1 MAVDKEIEKTYNDAK
16 GAREKLESSPKNA
29 DGTRTVDGKK
39 VSAAEFK
46 SLVDAAKKV
55 EKQAKIPYDKMRS
68 EQGRAAEKAKSEA
81 KLVADYLSQLRKL
94 RDDNLYSISV
104 LSNQIEKGFAQ
115 FPEQVQQ
122 DIDERNAKIVKIDS
136 LLASS
141 SVTPQFDEYGRAV
154 VPETVPAMTET
165 VDGMTGTQ
173 REGLRRRGQV
183 AGGFGATPARA
194 PTGPTGPTGPGDA
207 GGGAGAGAGTKT
219 PPTKL
224 PANWENKFR
233 EMFPSQAWLLDI
245 DRTKYPD
252 VAALLKKGVINRSWE
267 TPESQARFVA
277 EFNNTT
283 FYKELATTGKV
294 RAIKQLIGDAGF
306 DSTPFNAFVTKAMNL
321 GWAGDTLKFEAYRE
335 VFRKDDTGNLV
346 NPTAV
351 QRVQKSNAYLNIAG
365 IGKAYFNQVSDD
377 TVQKTLTGDMTVDD
391 VQRQQREITKARYAH
406 LSPLIDQG
414 LSMDDI
420 AASFRTQAAQLLE
433 VDPNTI
439 DMSRADYEVALNFGE
454 EGKKRVMTNG
464 EWQKL
469 LRTDARYGW
478 DKTENAKS
486 EARRLANTIS
496 QAFGRVI

>member
-1 MAVDKEIEKTYNDAK
+1 MAETREEYNAELRRISSAISQADRTLRTSPQFSAEATAAITARQEAVKQYVDTLIKMV
-16 GAREKLESSPKNA
+16 SSV
-29 DGTRTVDGKK
+29 GVYGKDLKPNYK
-39 VSAAEFK
+39 VPAS
-46 SLVDAAKKV
+46 
-55 EKQAKIPYDKMRS
+55 
-68 EQGRAAEKAKSEA
+68 
-81 KLVADYLSQLRKL
+81 
-94 RDDNLYSISV
+94 
-104 LSNQIEKGFAQ
+104 LSNL
-115 FPEQVQQ
+115 
-122 DIDERNAKIVKIDS
+122 AKE
-136 LLASS
+136 LAK
-141 SVTPQFDEYGRAV
+141 
-154 VPETVPAMTET
+154 ETVSET
-165 VDGMTGTQ
+165 VVSGVAAQVVAKNSSAVNQPNPLTNFWLVSKPTAGTA
-173 REGLRRRGQV
+173 E
-183 AGGFGATPARA
+183 TKKES
-194 PTGPTGPTGPGDA
+194 PTGPTGPTEPTTPGGA
-207 GGGAGAGAGTKT
+207 TGGGVKTGAGTKT
-219 PPTKL
+219 PTTKL

-252 VAALLKKGVINRSWE
+252 VAKLLQKGVINRSWE

-321 GWAGDTLKFEAYRE
+321 GWEGDTLKFEAYRE

-351 QRVQKSNAYLNIAG
+351 QRVQKSNDYLSVAG

-414 LSMDDI
+414 LTMDDI

-439 DMSRADYEVALNFGE
+439 DMSRADYEVAMNFGE

>member
-1 MAVDKEIEKTYNDAK
+1 
-16 GAREKLESSPKNA
+16 
-29 DGTRTVDGKK
+29 
-39 VSAAEFK
+39 
-46 SLVDAAKKV
+46 
-55 EKQAKIPYDKMRS
+55 
-68 EQGRAAEKAKSEA
+68 
-81 KLVADYLSQLRKL
+81 
-94 RDDNLYSISV
+94 
-104 LSNQIEKGFAQ
+104 
-115 FPEQVQQ
+115 
-122 DIDERNAKIVKIDS
+122 
-136 LLASS
+136 
-141 SVTPQFDEYGRAV
+141 
-154 VPETVPAMTET
+154 
-165 VDGMTGTQ
+165 
-173 REGLRRRGQV
+173 
-183 AGGFGATPARA
+183 
-194 PTGPTGPTGPGDA
+194 
-207 GGGAGAGAGTKT
+207 
-219 PPTKL
+219 
-224 PANWENKFR
+224 
-233 EMFPSQAWLLDI
+233 MFPSQAWLLDI

-252 VAALLKKGVINRSWE
+252 VAKLLQKGVINRAWE

-321 GWAGDTLKFEAYRE
+321 GWEGDTLKFEAYRE

-351 QRVQKSNAYLNIAG
+351 QRVQKSNDYLSVAG

-377 TVQKTLTGDMTVDD
+377 TVQKTLMGDMTVDD

-414 LSMDDI
+414 LTMDDI

-469 LRTDARYGW
+469 LRSDKRYNW
-478 DKTENAKS
+478 DTTENAKQ
-486 EARRLANTIS
+486 EARRLAES
-496 QAFGRVI
+496 FRVAFGRVI

>member
-1 MAVDKEIEKTYNDAK
+1 MA
-16 GAREKLESSPKNA
+16 
-29 DGTRTVDGKK
+29 TVDQAEQTLRQLQEQRAELDKAT
-39 VSAAEFK
+39 VSSEGDYVVKGQRLTATQLRARASK
-46 SLVDAAKKV
+46 L
-55 EKQAKIPYDKMRS
+55 DKDIKFL
-68 EQGRAAEKAKSEA
+68 E
-81 KLVADYLSQLRKL
+81 SQLRPVREATAGLL
-94 RDDNLYSISV
+94 RAEEVAANPITESPTG
-104 LSNQIEKGFAQ
+104 LSQADANAAVVAARKKVAQ
-115 FPEQVQQ
+115 FEGAEIALPGE
-122 DIDERNAKIVKIDS
+122 
-136 LLASS
+136 
-141 SVTPQFDEYGRAV
+141 TPVAAGGRTA
-154 VPETVPAMTET
+154 
-165 VDGMTGTQ
+165 TQ

-194 PTGPTGPTGPGDA
+194 PTGPTGPTGPG
-207 GGGAGAGAGTKT
+207 GAGAGAGGGAGGGAGTKT
-219 PPTKL
+219 PTTKL

-321 GWAGDTLKFEAYRE
+321 GWEGDTLKFEAYRE

-351 QRVQKSNAYLNIAG
+351 QRVQKSNDYLSVAG

-414 LSMDDI
+414 LTMDDI

-439 DMSRADYEVALNFGE
+439 DMSRADYEVAMNFGE